1 MLEVNLDN
9 KIIMNESFKPGV
21 NIIFGASGTGK
32 TFSLNQIA
40 GLVSEKN
47 IFIKHEKKVLTYTNE
62 NIQIPLQ
69 ERNLTYIFQSSN
81 LFPHMSVKENI
92 IFSNP
97 KSFDLKQF
105 QYIVKKLEIED
116 MLNKSIS
123 ELSGGQLQKVALA
136 RSIISNKEIL
146 LLDEPFNAL
155 DSIQRIEVGNILKD
169 IVHEFNLI
177 ALLVTHDLVEALRIG
192 DYMLLLESGRTIAS
206 SKPKLLVQQFSNDD
220 SSILN
225 PNLYKI

>member
-32 TFSLNQIA
+32 TFTLNQIA

-155 DSIQRIEVGNILKD
+155 DSIQRIEVGNILKE

>member
-32 TFSLNQIA
+32 TFTLNQIA
-40 GLVSEKN
+40 GLVNEKN
-47 IFIKHEKKVLTYTNE
+47 TFIKHEKKVLTCTNQ
-62 NIQIPLQ
+62 NIQTPLQ

-81 LFPHMSVKENI
+81 LFPHMSVRENI

-123 ELSGGQLQKVALA
+123 ELSGGQLQKVALV

>member
-32 TFSLNQIA
+32 TFTLNQIA

>member
-32 TFSLNQIA
+32 TFTLNQIA

-47 IFIKHEKKVLTYTNE
+47 IFIKHEKKVLTCTNE

-105 QYIVKKLEIED
+105 QYIV
-116 MLNKSIS
+116 
-123 ELSGGQLQKVALA
+123 
-136 RSIISNKEIL
+136 
-146 LLDEPFNAL
+146 
-155 DSIQRIEVGNILKD
+155 
-169 IVHEFNLI
+169 
-177 ALLVTHDLVEALRIG
+177 
-192 DYMLLLESGRTIAS
+192 
-206 SKPKLLVQQFSNDD
+206 
-220 SSILN
+220 
-225 PNLYKI
+225 